1 MLDEQTDIRYYAA
14 SPRSLMNNPKA
25 TGMGFWSINP
35 YIGCAIGCAY
45 CYARYAHRY
54 TAERLA
60 TAARLDGGGA
70 VPTDDLP
77 PWLAFERRIMVKRE
91 APMLLRRHLGR
102 SATLEALH
110 HERVVIG
117 TATDPYQPAERRFQ
131 VTRGVL
137 EVLAEQR
144 DILVTIITKSPL
156 VTRDLD
162 LLRKIA
168 ERSKVSVHVSLITV
182 DRELARVLEPRAP
195 TPEARLRAI
204 ARLRRG
210 GIEVG
215 VNVMPV
221 LPGIT
226 DSPEMI
232 EELVRAIK
240 TTDASYIAATSLRL
254 QSAARDRYLPFIA
267 KEFPEL
273 AGRYRTAYATSY
285 QVNANY
291 RKGLHDRFVAV
302 CERNGVAYGRY
313 NRPEE
318 EGEDDESVMSDLAT
332 SGQFQLA
339 ME

>member
-1 MLDEQTDIRYYAA
+1 MLGEQTDIRYYAA

-45 CYARYAHRY
+45 CYARYTHKYA
-54 TAERLA
+54 AERLA
-60 TAARLDGGGA
+60 TAATLDGGSELPNDGM
-70 VPTDDLP
+70 P

-91 APMLLRRHLGR
+91 APVLLRRALGR
-102 SATLEALH
+102 RATLEALH

-117 TATDPYQPAERRFQ
+117 TATDPYQPAERRFR

-144 DILVTIITKSPL
+144 GILVTIITKSPL
-156 VTRDLD
+156 VTRDVE
-162 LLRKIA
+162 LLTKIA
-168 ERSKVSVHVSLITV
+168 ERSTLSVHISLITV

-204 ARLRRG
+204 ARLRRS

-240 TTDASYIAATSLRL
+240 QTNASYISATSLRL
-254 QSAARDRYLPFIA
+254 QAAARDRYIPFIA

-273 AGRYRTAYATSY
+273 AGRYHTAYATSY
-285 QVNANY
+285 QVNEKY

-313 NRPEE
+313 HRAEE
-318 EGEDDESVMSDLAT
+318 EDSADEPAHPT
-332 SGQFQLA
+332 AGQLLLR